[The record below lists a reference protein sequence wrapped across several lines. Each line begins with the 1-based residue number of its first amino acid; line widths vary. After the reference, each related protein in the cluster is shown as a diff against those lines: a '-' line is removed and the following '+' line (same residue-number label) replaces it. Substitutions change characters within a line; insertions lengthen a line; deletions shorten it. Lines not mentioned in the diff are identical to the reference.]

1 MISYIGARLL
11 SSLLVLFIV
20 SVVAFVLMNV
30 VEGDPARAMLE
41 LNATE
46 EKIAAVRASLGLDK
60 PLHERYAHWIY
71 NAFQG
76 DLGLALTSRIPITEL
91 FREKLVPT
99 MQLGILAL
107 IVVLSLSIPV
117 GVLAALRPGSKTEVA
132 ASTTMIVG
140 ASIPEYLSGIA
151 LVYIVGFE
159 LELLPRSGYVPL
171 SEDVIESLKHMVLP
185 VIALSLISTT
195 LVMRQTRSAMINVLQ
210 DDYIRTARAKGLRDR
225 AVIIR
230 HGLRNAMIP
239 VITVFGFQVGV
250 VFGGAVITEQ
260 VFAIPGMGRLFVQ
273 SVVQVQDYSVVQNL
287 VMFFAIITVAVNL
300 LVDLTYPLIDP
311 RIRQGISA

>member
-1 MISYIGARLL
+1 MLTYISTRFL

-30 VEGDPARAMLE
+30 VEGDPAQAMLE
-41 LNATE
+41 LNATP
-46 EKIAAVRASLGLDK
+46 EKIAAVKASLGLDK
-60 PLHERYAHWIY
+60 PLHERYWHWIS
-71 NAFQG
+71 NAVQG

-91 FREKLVPT
+91 FRDKIVPT

-107 IVVLSLSIPV
+107 FVALCVSIPV

-132 ASTTMIVG
+132 ASTSMIVG

-151 LVYIVGFE
+151 LVYIVGYE
-159 LELLPRSGYVPL
+159 LEWLPRTGYVPL
-171 SEDVIESLKHMVLP
+171 GENIIESLRHMVLP

-195 LVMRQTRSAMINVLQ
+195 LVMRQTRSAMINVLR

-225 AVIIR
+225 AVIVR
-230 HGLRNAMIP
+230 HGLRNALIP

-287 VMFFAIITVAVNL
+287 VMFFAIITVTVNL

-311 RIRQGISA
+311 RIRQGVNA

>member
-1 MISYIGARLL
+1 
-11 SSLLVLFIV
+11 
-20 SVVAFVLMNV
+20 
-30 VEGDPARAMLE
+30 
-41 LNATE
+41 
-46 EKIAAVRASLGLDK
+46 
-60 PLHERYAHWIY
+60 
-71 NAFQG
+71 
-76 DLGLALTSRIPITEL
+76 
-91 FREKLVPT
+91 
-99 MQLGILAL
+99 
-107 IVVLSLSIPV
+107 
-117 GVLAALRPGSKTEVA
+117 
-132 ASTTMIVG
+132 
-140 ASIPEYLSGIA
+140 
-151 LVYIVGFE
+151 
-159 LELLPRSGYVPL
+159 
-171 SEDVIESLKHMVLP
+171 
-185 VIALSLISTT
+185 
-195 LVMRQTRSAMINVLQ
+195 MINVLQ

-250 VFGGAVITEQ
+250 IFGGAVITEQ

>member
-1 MISYIGARLL
+1 MISYIGARFL

-60 PLHERYAHWIY
+60 PLHERYAHWSY

-76 DLGLALTSRIPITEL
+76 DLGLALTSRTPITEL

-117 GVLAALRPGSKTEVA
+117 GVLAALRPGSKTEVT

-171 SEDVIESLKHMVLP
+171 GEDVIESLKHMVLP

-225 AVIIR
+225 AVIVR

>member
-1 MISYIGARLL
+1 MLRYITTRIV
-11 SSLLVLFIV
+11 SSLVILWVISVLVFW
-20 SVVAFVLMNV
+20 LMNV
-30 VEGDPARAMLE
+30 LPGDPAAGVFGQYATPEQVEAFRE
-41 LNATE
+41 RTGLN
-46 EKIAAVRASLGLDK
+46 R
-60 PLHERYAHWIY
+60 PLMERYAHWIY

-76 DLGLALTSRIPITEL
+76 DLGLVLTSRIPITEL

-140 ASIPEYLSGIA
+140 ASISEYLSGIA

-171 SEDVIESLKHMVLP
+171 GEDVIESLKHMVLP

-195 LVMRQTRSAMINVLQ
+195 LVIRQTRSAMINVLQ

>member
-20 SVVAFVLMNV
+20 SVVAFILMNV

-171 SEDVIESLKHMVLP
+171 GEDVIESLKHMVLP

>member
-1 MISYIGARLL
+1 MLTYISTRFL

-30 VEGDPARAMLE
+30 VEGDPAQAMLE
-41 LNATE
+41 LNATP
-46 EKIAAVRASLGLDK
+46 EKIAAVKASLGLDK
-60 PLHERYAHWIY
+60 PLHERYWHWISH
-71 NAFQG
+71 AFQG

-91 FREKLVPT
+91 FRDKIVPT

-107 IVVLSLSIPV
+107 FVVLCVSIPV

-132 ASTTMIVG
+132 ASTSMIVG

-151 LVYIVGFE
+151 LVYIVGYE
-159 LELLPRSGYVPL
+159 LEWLPRTGYVPL
-171 SEDVIESLKHMVLP
+171 GENIIESLRHMVLP

-195 LVMRQTRSAMINVLQ
+195 LVMRQTRSAMINVLR

-225 AVIIR
+225 AVIVR
-230 HGLRNAMIP
+230 HGLRNALIP

-287 VMFFAIITVAVNL
+287 VMFFAIITVTVNL

-311 RIRQGISA
+311 RIRQGVNA

>member
-1 MISYIGARLL
+1 MLTYISTRFL

-30 VEGDPARAMLE
+30 VEGDPAQAMLE
-41 LNATE
+41 LNATP
-46 EKIAAVRASLGLDK
+46 EKIAAVKASLGLDK
-60 PLHERYAHWIY
+60 PLHERYWHWIS
-71 NAFQG
+71 NAVQG

-91 FREKLVPT
+91 FRDKVVPT

-107 IVVLSLSIPV
+107 FVVLCVSIPV

-132 ASTTMIVG
+132 ASTSMIVG

-151 LVYIVGFE
+151 LVYIVGYE
-159 LELLPRSGYVPL
+159 LEWLPRTGYVSL
-171 SEDVIESLKHMVLP
+171 GENFIESLRHMVLP

-195 LVMRQTRSAMINVLQ
+195 LVMRQTRSAMINVLR

-225 AVIIR
+225 AVIVR
-230 HGLRNAMIP
+230 HGLRNALIP

-287 VMFFAIITVAVNL
+287 VMFFAIITVTVNL

-311 RIRQGISA
+311 RIRQGVNA

>member
-1 MISYIGARLL
+1 MLTYISTRFL

-30 VEGDPARAMLE
+30 VEGDPAQAMLE
-41 LNATE
+41 LNATP
-46 EKIAAVRASLGLDK
+46 EKIAAVKASLGLDK
-60 PLHERYAHWIY
+60 PLHERYWHWIS
-71 NAFQG
+71 NAVQG

-91 FREKLVPT
+91 FRDKIVPT

-107 IVVLSLSIPV
+107 FVVLCVSIPV

-132 ASTTMIVG
+132 ASTSMIVG

-151 LVYIVGFE
+151 LVYIVGYE
-159 LELLPRSGYVPL
+159 LEWLPRTGYVPL
-171 SEDVIESLKHMVLP
+171 GENFIESLRHMVLP

-195 LVMRQTRSAMINVLQ
+195 LVMRQTRSAMINVLR

-225 AVIIR
+225 AVIVR
-230 HGLRNAMIP
+230 HGLRNALIP

-287 VMFFAIITVAVNL
+287 VMFFAIITVVVNL

-311 RIRQGISA
+311 RIRQGVNT

>member
-1 MISYIGARLL
+1 MLTYISTRFL

-30 VEGDPARAMLE
+30 VEGDPAQAMLE
-41 LNATE
+41 LNATP
-46 EKIAAVRASLGLDK
+46 EKIAAVKASLGLDK
-60 PLHERYAHWIY
+60 PLHERYWHWIS
-71 NAFQG
+71 NAVQG

-91 FREKLVPT
+91 FRDKIVPT

-107 IVVLSLSIPV
+107 FVVLCVSIPV

-132 ASTTMIVG
+132 ASTSMIVG

-151 LVYIVGFE
+151 LVYIVGYE
-159 LELLPRSGYVPL
+159 LEWLPRTGYVSL
-171 SEDVIESLKHMVLP
+171 GENFIESLRHMVLP

-195 LVMRQTRSAMINVLQ
+195 LVMRQTRSAMINVLR

-225 AVIIR
+225 AVIVR
-230 HGLRNAMIP
+230 HGLRNALIP

-287 VMFFAIITVAVNL
+287 VMFFAIITVTVNL

-311 RIRQGISA
+311 RIRQGVNA

>member
-20 SVVAFVLMNV
+20 SVVAFILMNV

-60 PLHERYAHWIY
+60 PLHERYGHWIY

-225 AVIIR
+225 AVIVR

-311 RIRQGISA
+311 RIRQGIRA

>member
-1 MISYIGARLL
+1 MLSYISTRFL

-30 VEGDPARAMLE
+30 VEGDPAQAMLE
-41 LNATE
+41 LNATP
-46 EKIAAVRASLGLDK
+46 EKIAAVKASLGLDK
-60 PLHERYAHWIY
+60 PLHERYWHWISH
-71 NAFQG
+71 AFQG

-91 FREKLVPT
+91 FRDKIVPT

-107 IVVLSLSIPV
+107 FVVLCVSIPV

-132 ASTTMIVG
+132 ASTSMIVG

-151 LVYIVGFE
+151 LVYIVGYE
-159 LELLPRSGYVPL
+159 LEWLPRTGYVPL
-171 SEDVIESLKHMVLP
+171 GENIIESLRHMVLP

-195 LVMRQTRSAMINVLQ
+195 LVMRQTRSAMINVLR

-225 AVIIR
+225 AVIVR
-230 HGLRNAMIP
+230 HGLRNALIP

-287 VMFFAIITVAVNL
+287 VMFFAIITVTVNL

-311 RIRQGISA
+311 RIRQGVNA

>member
-1 MISYIGARLL
+1 MLTYISTRFL

-30 VEGDPARAMLE
+30 VEGDPAQAMLE
-41 LNATE
+41 LNATP
-46 EKIAAVRASLGLDK
+46 EKIAAVKASLGLDK
-60 PLHERYAHWIY
+60 PLHERYWHWIS

-91 FREKLVPT
+91 FRDKIVPT

-107 IVVLSLSIPV
+107 FVVLCVSIPV

-132 ASTTMIVG
+132 ASTSMIVG

-151 LVYIVGFE
+151 LVYIVGYE
-159 LELLPRSGYVPL
+159 LEWLPRTGYVPL
-171 SEDVIESLKHMVLP
+171 GENFIESLRHMVLP

-195 LVMRQTRSAMINVLQ
+195 LVMRQTRSAMINVLR

-225 AVIIR
+225 AVIVR
-230 HGLRNAMIP
+230 HGLRNALIP

-287 VMFFAIITVAVNL
+287 VMFFAIITVVVNL

-311 RIRQGISA
+311 RIRQGVNA

>member
-1 MISYIGARLL
+1 MLTYISTRFL

-30 VEGDPARAMLE
+30 VEGDPAQAMLE
-41 LNATE
+41 LNATP
-46 EKIAAVRASLGLDK
+46 EKIAAVKASLGLDK
-60 PLHERYAHWIY
+60 PLHERYWHWIS
-71 NAFQG
+71 NAVQG

-91 FREKLVPT
+91 FRDKIVPT

-107 IVVLSLSIPV
+107 FVVLCVSIPV

-132 ASTTMIVG
+132 ASTSMIVG

-151 LVYIVGFE
+151 LVYIVGYE
-159 LELLPRSGYVPL
+159 LEWLPRTGYVPL
-171 SEDVIESLKHMVLP
+171 GENFIESLRHMVLP

-195 LVMRQTRSAMINVLQ
+195 LVMRQTRSAMINVLR

-225 AVIIR
+225 AVIVR
-230 HGLRNAMIP
+230 HGLRNALIP

-287 VMFFAIITVAVNL
+287 VMFFAIITVVVNL

-311 RIRQGISA
+311 RIRQGVNA

>member
-46 EKIAAVRASLGLDK
+46 ERLAAVRASLGLDK

>member
-1 MISYIGARLL
+1 MLTYISTRFL

-30 VEGDPARAMLE
+30 VEGDPAQAMLE
-41 LNATE
+41 LNATP
-46 EKIAAVRASLGLDK
+46 EKIAAVKASLGLDK
-60 PLHERYAHWIY
+60 PLHERYWHWIS
-71 NAFQG
+71 NAVQG

-91 FREKLVPT
+91 FRDKIVPT

-107 IVVLSLSIPV
+107 FVVLCVSIPV

-132 ASTTMIVG
+132 ASTSMIVG

-151 LVYIVGFE
+151 LVYIVGYE
-159 LELLPRSGYVPL
+159 LEWLPRTGYVPL
-171 SEDVIESLKHMVLP
+171 GENFIESLRHMVLP

-195 LVMRQTRSAMINVLQ
+195 LVMRQTRSAMINVLR

-225 AVIIR
+225 AVIVR
-230 HGLRNAMIP
+230 HGLRNALIP

-287 VMFFAIITVAVNL
+287 VMFFAIITVVVNL
-300 LVDLTYPLIDP
+300 LVDLAYPLIDP
-311 RIRQGISA
+311 RIRQGVNA

>member
-1 MISYIGARLL
+1 MLTYISTRFL

-30 VEGDPARAMLE
+30 VEGDPAQAMLE
-41 LNATE
+41 LNATP
-46 EKIAAVRASLGLDK
+46 EKIAAVKASLGLDK
-60 PLHERYAHWIY
+60 PLHERYWHWIS
-71 NAFQG
+71 NAVQG

-91 FREKLVPT
+91 FRDKIVPT

-107 IVVLSLSIPV
+107 FVVLCVSIPV

-132 ASTTMIVG
+132 ASTSMIVG

-151 LVYIVGFE
+151 LVYIVGYE
-159 LELLPRSGYVPL
+159 LEWLPRTGYVSL
-171 SEDVIESLKHMVLP
+171 GENFIESLRHMVLP

-195 LVMRQTRSAMINVLQ
+195 LVMRQTRSAMINVLR

-225 AVIIR
+225 AVIVR
-230 HGLRNAMIP
+230 HGLRNALIP

-287 VMFFAIITVAVNL
+287 VMFFAIITVVVNL

-311 RIRQGISA
+311 RIRQGVNA

>member
-1 MISYIGARLL
+1 MISYIGARFF

-171 SEDVIESLKHMVLP
+171 GEDVIESLKHMVLP

>member
-1 MISYIGARLL
+1 MLTYISTRFL

-30 VEGDPARAMLE
+30 VEGDPAQAMLE
-41 LNATE
+41 LNATP
-46 EKIAAVRASLGLDK
+46 EKIAAVKASLGLDK
-60 PLHERYAHWIY
+60 PLHERYWHWIS
-71 NAFQG
+71 NAAQG

-91 FREKLVPT
+91 FRDKIVPT

-107 IVVLSLSIPV
+107 FVVLCVSIPV

-132 ASTTMIVG
+132 ASTSMIVG

-151 LVYIVGFE
+151 LVYIVGYE
-159 LELLPRSGYVPL
+159 LEWLPRTGYVSL
-171 SEDVIESLKHMVLP
+171 GENFIESLRHMVLP

-195 LVMRQTRSAMINVLQ
+195 LVMRQTRSAMINVLR

-225 AVIIR
+225 AVIVR
-230 HGLRNAMIP
+230 HGLRNALIP

-287 VMFFAIITVAVNL
+287 VMFFAIITVTVNL

-311 RIRQGISA
+311 RIRQGVNA

>member
-1 MISYIGARLL
+1 MISYIGARFL

-76 DLGLALTSRIPITEL
+76 DLGLALTSRTPITEL

-159 LELLPRSGYVPL
+159 LEWLPRSGYVPL
-171 SEDVIESLKHMVLP
+171 GEDVVESLKHMVLP

-195 LVMRQTRSAMINVLQ
+195 LVMRQTRSAMINVLH

-225 AVIIR
+225 AVIVR

>member
-1 MISYIGARLL
+1 MLTYISTRFL

-30 VEGDPARAMLE
+30 VEGDPAQAMLE
-41 LNATE
+41 LNATP
-46 EKIAAVRASLGLDK
+46 EKIAAVKASLGLDK
-60 PLHERYAHWIY
+60 PLHERYWHWIS
-71 NAFQG
+71 NAVQG

-91 FREKLVPT
+91 FRDKIVPT

-107 IVVLSLSIPV
+107 FVVLCVSIPV

-132 ASTTMIVG
+132 ASTSMIVG

-151 LVYIVGFE
+151 LVYIVGYE
-159 LELLPRSGYVPL
+159 LEWLPRTGYVPL
-171 SEDVIESLKHMVLP
+171 GENIIESLRHMVLP

-195 LVMRQTRSAMINVLQ
+195 LVMRQTRSAMINVLR

-225 AVIIR
+225 AVIVR
-230 HGLRNAMIP
+230 HGLRNALIP

-287 VMFFAIITVAVNL
+287 VMFFAIITVTVNL

-311 RIRQGISA
+311 RIRQGVNA

>member
-20 SVVAFVLMNV
+20 SVVAFILMNV

-171 SEDVIESLKHMVLP
+171 GEDVIESLKHMVLP

-225 AVIIR
+225 AVIVR

-311 RIRQGISA
+311 HIRQGISA

>member
-1 MISYIGARLL
+1 MISYITTRLL
-11 SSLLVLFIV
+11 SSLLVLVIV
-20 SVVAFVLMNV
+20 SIVAFILMNV
-30 VEGDPARAMLE
+30 VEGDPARAMLG
-41 LNATE
+41 LNATPE
-46 EKIAAVRASLGLDK
+46 AIAAVEASLGLDR
-60 PLHERYAHWIY
+60 PLHARYWHWIS

-76 DLGLALTSRIPITEL
+76 DLGLALTSRIPITEI
-91 FREKLVPT
+91 FKSKIVPT
-99 MQLGILAL
+99 MELGILAL
-107 IVVLSLSIPV
+107 FVMLCVSIPV

-132 ASTTMIVG
+132 ASTSMIVG

-151 LVYIVGFE
+151 LVYIVGFQ
-159 LELLPRSGYVPL
+159 LEWLPRIGYVPL
-171 SEDVIESLKHMVLP
+171 TEDVIDNLRHMVMP

-195 LVMRQTRSAMINVLQ
+195 LVMRQTRSAMITVLR

-225 AVIIR
+225 AVIFR

-273 SVVQVQDYSVVQNL
+273 SVIQVQDYSVVQNL
-287 VMFFAIITVAVNL
+287 VMFFAIITITVNL

-311 RIRQGISA
+311 RIRQGVNS

>member
-1 MISYIGARLL
+1 MIGYIATRFL

-30 VEGDPARAMLE
+30 VEGDPAQAMLE
-41 LNATE
+41 LNATP
-46 EKIAAVRASLGLDK
+46 EKIAAVKASLGLDK
-60 PLHERYAHWIY
+60 PLHERYWHWVSH
-71 NAFQG
+71 AFQG

-91 FREKLVPT
+91 FREKIIPT

-107 IVVLSLSIPV
+107 FVVLCVSIPV

-132 ASTTMIVG
+132 ASTSMIVG

-151 LVYIVGFE
+151 LVYIVGFQ
-159 LELLPRSGYVPL
+159 LEWLPRTGYVPL
-171 SEDVIESLKHMVLP
+171 SEDVIQSLRHMVLP

-195 LVMRQTRSAMINVLQ
+195 LVMRQTRSAMINVLR

-225 AVIIR
+225 AVVVR
-230 HGLRNAMIP
+230 HGLRNALIP

-300 LVDLTYPLIDP
+300 MVDLTYPLIDP
-311 RIRQGISA
+311 RIRQGVNA